1 MSIFQEHIINKS
13 RTVSKVSNQAH
24 NKRKIMPN
32 PQFIG
37 IMGYLIGLEKIHNP
51 GKSLR
56 QLRILLDKMNTS
68 FADGIK
74 IKFTIMKEMGFK
86 GAVNR
91 TFPLQNFLALYYE
104 EFGKNIGTHFG
115 IGLGKLGFEREKMPG
130 GCFFSATKAMVE
142 AKEKGE
148 FLIFH
153 QFEMNKALNALFY
166 FIHEMNEHMTDRQQQ
181 VVEEYRKCGDIVSV
195 ADRLYLSKQA
205 VHDSIKS
212 SNYSVY
218 SAAWSGL
225 QELLAFNVRRGS
237 TVTSKNPTKIKKS
250 GRSFKSKKR
259 QKLTD

>member
-1 MSIFQEHIINKS
+1 MPISQEQIVIKS
-13 RTVSKVSNQAH
+13 GTDYKSSSTY
-24 NKRKIMPN
+24 KRKIMPDSE
-32 PQFIG
+32 FIG
-37 IMGYLIGLEKIHNP
+37 IMGYLIGLEKMRNP
-51 GKSLR
+51 EKSLR
-56 QLRILLDKMNTS
+56 HLRILLDKINTS

-74 IKFTIMKEMGFK
+74 IKFSIMKETGFK

-91 TFPLQNFLALYYE
+91 TFPLQSFLALYYE

-130 GCFFSATKAMVE
+130 ECFFSATKAMVE

-153 QFEMNKALNALFY
+153 RFEMNKALNSLFY
-166 FIHEMNEHMTDRQQQ
+166 FIHEMNERMTERQQQ
-181 VVEEYRKCGDIVSV
+181 VIEEYRKSGDIVSV

-212 SNYSVY
+212 SNYYVY
-218 SAAWSGL
+218 SAAWTGL
-225 QELLAFNVRRGS
+225 QELLEFNVRRRS
-237 TVTSKNPTKIKKS
+237 TLINKNPIKTKKS

-259 QKLTD
+259 QKLTE